1 MSFDVAKRLF
11 AARVSAAI
19 LSLLA
24 VASCAVPLVEISP
37 VRTATLRDAPQRPE
51 TNGKSPTGKTDGK
64 ARDGKVQP
72 RELRDHPAGEDFYQ
86 FVNADWL
93 ATAEVPADKYSIGS
107 AEALTEQSDRDVHEM
122 IEELVASKPRKGTIE
137 QKIADLYTSAMDTAT
152 IEARGIAPLKPHL
165 ARIASVKTVDDLMSL
180 MGVIG
185 YNSPIGAGVAPSPS
199 DPDRNAVW
207 VSQAGLGMPH
217 RGYYLDDTDEMIALQ
232 QGYRDYVATVLRL
245 IGEKD
250 PEGGAQRIYD
260 LETSI
265 ALAQV
270 DEDRS
275 LSADE
280 SMRTMTYEQLK
291 AYAPDF
297 DWDRFLGEAGLAGGD
312 LYVVMDQ
319 TAVADL
325 SAVIHEYPIADWKLW
340 MEFHFAHQFADYL
353 PKAFADASF
362 DYYSR
367 QLSGVTE
374 KPERWQFAVGIV
386 NTHLGDAVAQLYV
399 KRHFP
404 QANKAK
410 VDAIVN
416 NIRASFETRMRSLDW
431 MDEETR
437 AAALDKLTAL
447 KGMIAYP
454 DTWRDFGGYSVDPG
468 KLIENMYGS
477 YEFEWRDQQAD
488 LNKPVDRTRWPAH
501 AHVVNAFYNPLGN
514 TFVLPAGILQPPYF
528 DPDADP
534 AVNYGGICAVVGHEM
549 SHGFDDQGRQFDGS
563 GRTRNWWTEE
573 TDDLFVAKT
582 RRLMRQYNNY
592 CPYRDACVNGLGTL
606 GENIGDLAGLEI
618 AYAAYRMSLG
628 GKEAPVIDGLTGDQR
643 FFIAYAASYRDKVRE
658 EIARAMLEGD
668 SHAPSRYRVNGVV
681 RNMDA
686 WYAAFDIRPGDKL
699 YLAPNQRVRI
709 W

>member
-1 MSFDVAKRLF
+1 MPFDVLKRL
-11 AARVSAAI
+11 AAAAVC
-19 LSLLA
+19 LLA
-24 VASCAVPLVEISP
+24 AASCAVPLVEPAPAQS
-37 VRTATLRDAPQRPE
+37 AALREAPQRPE
-51 TNGKSPTGKTDGK
+51 GKSQPAGKT
-64 ARDGKVQP
+64 RDGGTAGSKTQP
-72 RELRDHPAGEDFYQ
+72 RTLRDHPAGEDFYQ
-86 FVNADWL
+86 FVNKDWL
-93 ATAEVPADKYSIGS
+93 AANDVPADKFSIGA
-107 AEALTEQSDRDVHEM
+107 AEALTEQSDRDVRAM
-122 IEELVASKPRKGTIE
+122 IEEIAAAKPRRGTIE
-137 QKIADLYTSAMDTAT
+137 QKIADLYTSAMDVAT
-152 IEARGIAPLKPHL
+152 IETRGIEPLKPHF
-165 ARIASVKTVDDLMSL
+165 ARIDAVKTIDDLMSL

-217 RGYYLDDTDEMIALQ
+217 RGYYLDDTDDMIALQ
-232 QGYRDYVATVLRL
+232 EGYRAYVATILGL
-245 IGEKD
+245 IGNPD
-250 PEGGAQRIYD
+250 PEGGAKRIFD
-260 LETSI
+260 LETAI
-265 ALAQV
+265 AVAHV

-280 SMRTMTYEQLK
+280 SMRTMTFDELK
-291 AYAPDF
+291 AYAPRF
-297 DWDRFLGEAGLAGGD
+297 DWSRFLQDAGLAGAD
-312 LYVVMDQ
+312 LFVVMDQ
-319 TAVADL
+319 SAVADL
-325 SAVIHEYPIADWKLW
+325 GEVVHEFPIADWKLW
-340 MEFHFAHQFADYL
+340 MQFHFAHQFADYL
-353 PKAFADASF
+353 PRAFADSTF

-386 NTHLGDAVAQLYV
+386 NMHLGDAVAQLYV
-399 KRHFP
+399 QRHFP
-404 QANKAK
+404 ESHKAQ

-416 NIRASFETRMRSLDW
+416 NIRTAFESRIRSLDW

-437 AAALDKLTAL
+437 TAALAKLTAL

-454 DTWRDFGGYSVDPG
+454 DTWRDFSSYAVDPG

-488 LNKPVDRTRWPAH
+488 LDKPVDRTRWPAD

-528 DPDADP
+528 DPSADP
-534 AVNYGGICAVVGHEM
+534 AVNYGGIGAVIGHEM
-549 SHGFDDQGRQFDGS
+549 SHGFDDQGRQFDS
-563 GRTRNWWTEE
+563 KGRSFNWWTEE
-573 TDDLFVAKT
+573 TDGLFVAKS
-582 RRLMRQYNNY
+582 RRLIRQYDNY

-628 GKEAPVIDGLTGDQR
+628 GKEAPVIGGLTGDQR

-686 WYAAFDIRPGDKL
+686 WYAAFDVRPGDRL
-699 YLAPNQRVRI
+699 YLAPAQRVRI

>member
-1 MSFDVAKRLF
+1 M
-11 AARVSAAI
+11 
-19 LSLLA
+19 
-24 VASCAVPLVEISP
+24 
-37 VRTATLRDAPQRPE
+37 
-51 TNGKSPTGKTDGK
+51 
-64 ARDGKVQP
+64 DGKVQP

-93 ATAEVPADKYSIGS
+93 ATAEVPDDKYSIGA
-107 AEALTEQSDRDVHEM
+107 AEALTEQSDSDVRAM
-122 IEELVASKPRKGTIE
+122 IEELIATKPRAGTIE

-152 IEARGIAPLKPHL
+152 IEARGIEPLKPHL
-165 ARIASVKTVDDLMSL
+165 ARIATVKTIDDLMSL

-207 VSQAGLGMPH
+207 LSQAGLGMPH
-217 RGYYLDDTDEMIALQ
+217 RGYYLDDTDDMIALQ

-245 IGEKD
+245 IGNVD
-250 PEGGAQRIYD
+250 PQAGAERIFA
-260 LETSI
+260 LETAI
-265 ALAQV
+265 ATAHV

-275 LSADE
+275 LTADE
-280 SMRTMTYEQLK
+280 SMRTMTFKQLQ
-291 AYAPDF
+291 AYAPEF
-297 DWDRFLGEAGLAGGD
+297 DWKRFLGEAGLAGGD
-312 LYVVMDQ
+312 AFVVMDQ

-325 SAVIHEYPIADWKLW
+325 GAVVHQFPIADWKLW

-353 PKAFADASF
+353 PKAFADSSF

-386 NTHLGDAVAQLYV
+386 NMHLGNAVAQLYV

-404 QANKAK
+404 EAHKAQ

-416 NIRASFETRMRSLDW
+416 NIRASFETRIRSLDW

-437 AAALDKLTAL
+437 KAALAKLAAL

-454 DTWRDFGGYSVDPG
+454 DTWRDFSGYSIAPG

-488 LNKPVDRTRWPAH
+488 LNKPADPSRWPAD

-528 DPDADP
+528 DPGADP
-534 AVNYGGICAVVGHEM
+534 AVNYGGIGAVIGHEM
-549 SHGFDDQGRQFDGS
+549 SHGFDDQGRQFDGT
-563 GRTRNWWTEE
+563 GRTFNWWTEE

-628 GKEAPVIDGLTGDQR
+628 GKEAPVIGGLTGDQR
-643 FFIAYAASYRDKVRE
+643 FFIAYAATYRDKVRE

-686 WYAAFDIRPGDKL
+686 WYAAFDIKPGDKL